1 MKLPLCST
9 TDCPRRTCSNVAIK
23 AGVTPYFK
31 LQRMDSMQTV
41 YERCCGID
49 VHKKMIVAC
58 FRNGKKSEIRKYDTL
73 TRSIKEFGN
82 WLVESECQMVAM
94 ESTGA
99 YWKPIYNILELLN
112 LEVMVVNAH
121 HMKNVPGRK
130 TDVKDAEWI
139 ADLLQHGLLK
149 ASYIPDRTQREL
161 REIVRYRKSL
171 VEERARELN
180 RLEKTLEG
188 ANIKLSSFVSDL
200 SGMSS
205 RNLLEQALV
214 GEVNEENIGDLI
226 HQSMQSKKAELLE
239 AMNGVLSK
247 IQKQLV
253 KAILDHID
261 DMTRRIKDLDEIID
275 RQMKDY
281 DEAIKEIDKISGI
294 GKRSAETIL
303 SEIGLDMSRFPTDS
317 HLCSWTGLCPGNNES
332 AGKRK
337 NGKTNKGNR
346 HLKSTLIQCAKAAQK
361 DKDSFFHAQYQ
372 RLVVRRGAN
381 RATVAVAHSMLI
393 AIYHMLKDHLPFAD
407 LGSDYY
413 SKYNSESKARYYLKR
428 LQDLGV
434 SVPVSLTV

>member
-1 MKLPLCST
+1 
-9 TDCPRRTCSNVAIK
+9 
-23 AGVTPYFK
+23 
-31 LQRMDSMQTV
+31 MQTV

-49 VHKKMIVAC
+49 VHKKIIVAC
-58 FRNGKKSEIRKYDTL
+58 FRNGKRSEIRKYDTL
-73 TRSIKEFGN
+73 TCNIKELAN

-149 ASYIPDRTQREL
+149 ASYIPDRAQREL
-161 REIVRYRKSL
+161 RDIVRYRKSMI
-171 VEERARELN
+171 EERSRELN

-200 SGMSS
+200 SGKSS

-214 GEVNEENIGDLI
+214 GEVNERNISDLI
-226 HQSMQSKKAELLE
+226 HSSMLSKKTELLE
-239 AMNGVLSK
+239 AMEGCFSQ

-261 DMTRRIKDLDEIID
+261 DMTRRIRDLDDIID
-275 RQMKDY
+275 KQMNGY
-281 DEAIKEIDKISGI
+281 EEAIKMIDEISGV
-294 GKRSAETIL
+294 GKRSAETII
-303 SEIGLDMSRFPTDS
+303 SEIGIDMSRFPTGA
-317 HLCSWTGLCPGNNES
+317 HLCSWSGLCPGNNES

-337 NGKTNKGNR
+337 SGRTNKGNR
-346 HLKSTLIQCAKAAQK
+346 YLKSTLIQCAKSAQK
-361 DKDSFFHAQYQ
+361 DKESFFHAQYQ

-393 AIYHMLKDHLPFAD
+393 AIYHMIKNHMPFAD
-407 LGSDYY
+407 LGCGYY
-413 SKYNSESKARYYLKR
+413 AKYNIESKTKYYMKK

-434 SVPVSLTV
+434 SVSVSLAV

>member
-1 MKLPLCST
+1 
-9 TDCPRRTCSNVAIK
+9 
-23 AGVTPYFK
+23 
-31 LQRMDSMQTV
+31 MQTV

-49 VHKKMIVAC
+49 VHKKMIVVC
-58 FRNGKKSEIRKYDTL
+58 FRNGKESEIRKFDTL
-73 TRSIKEFGN
+73 TRNIKELGN

-99 YWKPIYNILELLN
+99 YWKPVYNILELLN
-112 LEVMVVNAH
+112 LDVMVVNAH
-121 HMKNVPGRK
+121 HMRNVPGRK

-149 ASYIPDRTQREL
+149 ASYIPDRGQREL

-180 RLEKTLEG
+180 RLEKILEG

-205 RNLLEQALV
+205 RKLLEQALM
-214 GEVNEENIGDLI
+214 GEVNEENIDGLI
-226 HQSMQSKKAELLE
+226 HYSMQSKRTELLE
-239 AMNGVLSK
+239 AMDGVFSQ

-253 KAILDHID
+253 KAVLDHID
-261 DMTRRIKDLDEIID
+261 DMTRRIRDLDHIID
-275 RQMKDY
+275 NQMKDY
-281 DEAIKEIDKISGI
+281 DEAIKMIDEISGV

-303 SEIGLDMSRFPTDS
+303 SEIGLDMSRFPSDA
-317 HLCSWTGLCPGNNES
+317 HLCSWSGLSPGNNES

-346 HLKSTLIQCAKAAQK
+346 YLKSTLIQCAKVAQK
-361 DKDSFFHAQYQ
+361 DKNSFFHAQYQ

-393 AIYHMLKDHLPFAD
+393 AIYHVIKNHIPFAD
-407 LGSDYY
+407 LGSGYY
-413 SKYNSESKARYYLKR
+413 AKYNTESKAKYYMKK

-434 SVPVSLTV
+434 PVPVSLTV

>member
-1 MKLPLCST
+1 
-9 TDCPRRTCSNVAIK
+9 
-23 AGVTPYFK
+23 
-31 LQRMDSMQTV
+31 MQTV

-49 VHKKMIVAC
+49 VHKKLIVAC
-58 FRNGKKSEIRKYDTL
+58 FRNGKKAELRKFDTL
-73 TRSIKEFGN
+73 TSSIKELGN
-82 WLVESECQMVAM
+82 WLLDNHCQMVAM

-112 LEVMVVNAH
+112 LDVMVVNAH
-121 HMKNVPGRK
+121 HMKSVPGRK

-149 ASYIPDRTQREL
+149 ASYIPDREQREL
-161 REIVRYRKSL
+161 REIVRYRKNL
-171 VEERARELN
+171 VEERSRELN

-200 SGMSS
+200 SGVSS
-205 RNLLEQALV
+205 RKLLKQALV
-214 GEVNEENIGDLI
+214 GEVNQDNIGDLI
-226 HQSMQSKKAELLE
+226 HFSMQSKKSVLLQ
-239 AMNGVLSK
+239 AMDGVLSP

-261 DMTRRIKDLDEIID
+261 DMTKRIKDLDDIID
-275 RQMKDY
+275 NHMEGY
-281 DEAIKEIDKISGI
+281 DDAIKKIDEISGI

-303 SEIGLDMSRFPTDS
+303 AEIGIDMNRFPS
-317 HLCSWTGLCPGNNES
+317 AAHLASWAGLCPGNNES

-337 NGKTNKGNR
+337 SGKTNKGNKY
-346 HLKSTLIQCAKAAQK
+346 LKTTLIQCAKSASK
-361 DKDSFFHAQYQ
+361 NKDSFFHAQYQ

-393 AIYHMLKDHLPFAD
+393 AIYNMLKNKVPFKD

-413 SKYNSESKARYYLKR
+413 TKFNTEAKAKYYMKK
-428 LQDLGV
+428 LQALGV
-434 SVPVSLTV
+434 SVPVSLAT